1 MNFVFDID
9 GTLSFDG
16 RTIALPITQ
25 ALTYLIRAHHKVVF
39 ASARPIRDL
48 LPIIPEFE
56 HQPLIGGN
64 GVMTRV
70 SEKLSVLQPL
80 PPAAVQQLK

>member
-16 RTIALPITQ
+16 RTIASPITR
-25 ALTYLIRAHHKVVF
+25 ALTYLIREHHKVVF

-48 LPIIPEFE
+48 LPIIPELE
-56 HQPLIGGN
+56 
-64 GVMTRV
+64 
-70 SEKLSVLQPL
+70 
-80 PPAAVQQLK
+80 